1 MRTVHKLALSTPRML
16 SPKNARALYTH
27 PSHSQ
32 VQLHTRVGP
41 QGGGLEGRQAH
52 GELEAHGGCG
62 EKDGHSVREDDSRR
76 DSRTVMRDRKVR
88 GEEP

>member
-27 PSHSQ
+27 TFTFTSAASHE
-32 VQLHTRVGP
+32 GP
-41 QGGGLEGRQAH
+41 HGGGLEGRQAH